1 MISDKF
7 HTAIGVVV
15 KIVFVVVVTIVVEGT
30 AVGVVVDTIVLLLK
44 YVVVVRVI
52 MEDIVALIGFDVR
65 NAGATIKKREIVEKS
80 IEYDVKLRTRK

>member
-1 MISDKF
+1 M
-7 HTAIGVVV
+7 GVVV

-30 AVGVVVDTIVLLLK
+30 TVVVVVDTIVLLLK

>member
-1 MISDKF
+1 VISDKF